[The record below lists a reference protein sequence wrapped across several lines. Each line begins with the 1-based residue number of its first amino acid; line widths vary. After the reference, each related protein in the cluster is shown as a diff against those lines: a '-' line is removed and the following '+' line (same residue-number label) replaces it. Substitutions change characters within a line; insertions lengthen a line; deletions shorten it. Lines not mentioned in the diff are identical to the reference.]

1 MSGGIVSSG
10 EALRYC
16 EQITWRRARNFY
28 HGLKL
33 APEPKRSALFVI
45 YAWMRRADDL
55 VDDDDDGESGL
66 LRRRIDAF
74 RAATDEALAGR
85 ADGRDPLWVALRE
98 IAATFELRPETF
110 HAMLE
115 GQIDDVAGRRY
126 GTFEEV
132 REYCYRVASTVGLIC
147 ITIWG
152 YRDPA
157 ARDLAVD
164 RGIAFQLTNILRDY
178 KQDYDA
184 GRVYLPEEDFRR
196 HGLDPEKLR
205 NWMEPER
212 CSCLVQDQ
220 AARAAGYYRRSEP
233 LDGMITASCRPALWA
248 MTTIY
253 RGLLERIQ
261 RDPSRIVGR
270 RRLRLNGLHKGA
282 IVLKARWW
290 ASRNGA
296 YA

>member
-1 MSGGIVSSG
+1 MSGRASVA
-10 EALRYC
+10 EALRTC
-16 EQITWRRARNFY
+16 EAVTRRRARNFY

-33 APEPKRSALFVI
+33 TPEPQRSALFAI

-55 VDDDDDGESGL
+55 VDGVCGDAGG

-74 RAATDEALAGR
+74 RAATDASLASRETG
-85 ADGRDPLWVALRE
+85 DDYLWIALR
-98 IAATFELRPETF
+98 ATASRFELCPSYF

-126 GTFEEV
+126 DTFEEV

-147 ITIWG
+147 INVWG
-152 YRDPA
+152 YRDRA
-157 ARDLAVD
+157 APELAVD

-184 GRVYLPEEDFRR
+184 GRIYLPGEDFRR
-196 HGLDPEKLR
+196 HGLDPEGLR
-205 NWMEPER
+205 RWSDPKR
-212 CSCLVQDQ
+212 CNRFVRQQ
-220 AARAAGYYRRSEP
+220 VARAAAYYERTEP
-233 LDGMITASCRPALWA
+233 LDDMITPTCRPALWA

-253 RGLLERIQ
+253 RGLLERIE
-261 RDPSRIVGR
+261 RAPHRIVGR

-282 IVLKARWW
+282 IALRARWG